1 MHFEFL
7 CTHLFTMQ
15 LTLCIPILS
24 FVFFLVESHSRHC
37 YLFIVDVSTLLQNI
51 ELPILALFPLF
62 SFCYALPPYPKIQLI
77 RSSQLQIL
85 VAFFPLHF
93 FVTRVATEAKGKKK
107 KAKNKLKQ
115 NKRTVSNLLTLS
127 DEYVLSFQEMRLT
140 SQY

>member
-1 MHFEFL
+1 
-7 CTHLFTMQ
+7 
-15 LTLCIPILS
+15 
-24 FVFFLVESHSRHC
+24 
-37 YLFIVDVSTLLQNI
+37 
-51 ELPILALFPLF
+51 
-62 SFCYALPPYPKIQLI
+62 
-77 RSSQLQIL
+77 